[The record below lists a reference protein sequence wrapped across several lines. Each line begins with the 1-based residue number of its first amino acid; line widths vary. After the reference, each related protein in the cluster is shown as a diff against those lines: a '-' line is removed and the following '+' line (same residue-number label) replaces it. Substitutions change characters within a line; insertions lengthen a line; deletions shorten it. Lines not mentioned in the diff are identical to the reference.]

1 MKEWRMP
8 RPDWKQQIFAQLAL
22 ILLGLFVILPIWS
35 ISRLAF
41 DESLKSRPV
50 EFRVL
55 PKDVGL
61 APMKQVLQRPY
72 QSVTFSNLLKNSLSV
87 ALSSALA
94 AVFFGM
100 SMAYAFARFR
110 FPGRRTGL
118 FLILLTAMLPPIAFT
133 TPLYVV
139 LSILKIRTTLLGLAI
154 IYATFAMP
162 FCVWNMRAAFQ
173 MVPKELEEAAYLD
186 GASNLRTF
194 LSISLPLAIPSI
206 AVSAL
211 IAFLMGYSEFA
222 IGWLFIDKSKNVTLA
237 MSIYSILASGA
248 AQPWSQIGS
257 LALVMSIPVVIIFII
272 LQRTLLEQMLL
283 GNTGESG

>member
-1 MKEWRMP
+1 MR
-8 RPDWKQQIFAQLAL
+8 RPDLKQQLFSQLAL
-22 ILLGLFVILPIWS
+22 LLIGLFVILPIWS
-35 ISRLAF
+35 MARLAF

-55 PKDVGL
+55 PKDIGL
-61 APMKQVLQRPY
+61 APMVKVIDRPY
-72 QSVTFSNLLKNSLSV
+72 QSVTFSNLLRNSLLV
-87 ALSSALA
+87 SSSAALA
-94 AVFFGM
+94 AIFFGI

-110 FPGRRTGL
+110 FPGRKIGL

-162 FCVWNMRAAFQ
+162 FCIWNMRAAFQ
-173 MVPKELEEAAYLD
+173 TVPRELEEAAYLD
-186 GASNLRTF
+186 GASNFRTF

-222 IGWLFIDKSKNVTLA
+222 IGWLFIDKSENVTLA

-257 LALVMSIPVVIIFII
+257 LALIMSVPVVIIFII

-283 GNTGESG
+283 GNTGEAA